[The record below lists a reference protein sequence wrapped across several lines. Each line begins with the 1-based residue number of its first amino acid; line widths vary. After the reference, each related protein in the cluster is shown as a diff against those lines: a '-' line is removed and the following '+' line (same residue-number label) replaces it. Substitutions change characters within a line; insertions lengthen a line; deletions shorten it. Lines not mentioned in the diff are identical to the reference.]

1 LTLFHGLARDE
12 YWRKDYSAV
21 KKHLVLYDDECP
33 LCVFQ
38 MKLLTWLD
46 WLHVATVVPLSSER
60 AREVAPQLDRETLRA
75 AMHVVA
81 ADGRIYRGARCI
93 RFLALRMPLLVPL
106 GLLLWVPGMIWIAEI
121 IYAHVANNRMFLSRV
136 FGCKDACSVMPA
148 RRREHDKLA

>member
-1 LTLFHGLARDE
+1 
-12 YWRKDYSAV
+12 V

-60 AREVAPQLDRETLRA
+60 AREAAPQVDPETLRA
-75 AMHVVA
+75 AMHVVTS
-81 ADGRIYRGARCI
+81 DGKVYRGARCI
-93 RFLALRMPLLVPL
+93 RFLAMRMPLVFPL
-106 GLLLWVPGMIWIAEI
+106 ALLLWIPGAIWIAEI
-121 IYAHVANNRMFLSRV
+121 VYSHVANNRMLLSRV